1 MKLRS
6 KILLMCLGCTLTALI
21 LQTWLFQE
29 TSSKLIY
36 DQAKEES
43 ETSLQNMQ
51 NEVYQVIKNVENNLI
66 EVYTDRELMNSLRDT
81 KNAALLREKYYRE
94 AYDIAVDKFE
104 TDDGVVSLYL
114 YTTDH
119 EIISTYR
126 RAVTPKHRYQV
137 DIYDDEDN
145 GNTQLVK
152 DYVESDDSVMLVSS
166 YYNSYREKDIIRF
179 VLKLYN
185 NSNRGDKIG
194 YLVCDVD
201 SKEITDVLS
210 KYRTDKT
217 MFIWLQP
224 LGDRP
229 AVFLGELTE
238 NEKNYYKEITEKIQS
253 GDRIQNTS
261 HLKQELFQAEQSK
274 YNLTAYSL
282 MPQHVLRQNQKNL
295 TVNLLVIALIMSI
308 SAGVLTVL
316 VSSSLSRPLENLMYT
331 IQEIKTGDTKLR
343 AEVEKNDE
351 IGELGRNFNEMLDQ
365 MDELKEKEYQAKQLL
380 DQAEYKALQAQIN
393 PHFLYNTLDTMSS
406 IAELKNCVEVS
417 RLSQSLSNIFRYSL
431 NMKEPFSTVGQELMH
446 LKNYIYVM
454 SVRMQNQIQYVFEID
469 EGVQTDKLPRLSLQP
484 LVENAINHGL
494 RNKRGEKKVQIRVAL
509 QGEELLISVADNG
522 VGMDAS
528 KMNESLEKNEIT
540 YVEKGSSIGL
550 HNINARLK
558 MLYGEQY
565 GIHIESKIGEGT
577 HVYMSL
583 PRRGGHDGDTKEM
596 V

>member
-229 AVFLGELTE
+229 AVFLEELTE